1 MSYCFTI
8 DNREHKLITL
18 FQKIQLPIEV
28 KALDIGDIIIKASEN
43 CKKSYRDKDQRYD
56 SIFIFERKSISDMIS
71 SIKDG
76 RYKEQKARL
85 QSMVLN
91 RKTHKIFYL
100 LEGDTQSLGEKE
112 KKLIYGSWIS
122 TQFRDG
128 IEIIRTVNTLETIHF
143 LCRLLDRL
151 NKNGHQSLTPKDIS
165 ISDLDQV
172 KPNSERNIE
181 NNIENNTTH
190 KTISNL
196 PNDKTN
202 IKSIQLASTQLLDDS
217 TLNNNDKNIKV
228 TKLSSTIGDNSDNI
242 NYNNNN
248 NNMEQTK
255 NGLNNKQNIA
265 TGNNIE
271 QNRIDKAKS
280 VELEYICSLK
290 AKKKQNFTPKVCQI
304 LALGNIPSISNKT
317 AECVI
322 NQYGSLYKLFIAYQE
337 IDMLPDESLK
347 EEFEEWSQKELKKA
361 TRAAKKKSNAIDDYL
376 ISSESKTIEDYRA
389 FKKERLLSDVSVGS
403 DRKLGNNASRNIYC
417 HLFCQQNEE

>member
-18 FQKIQLPIEV
+18 FQKMQFPIEV
-28 KALDIGDIIIKASEN
+28 KALDIGDIIIKASEA
-43 CKKSYRDKDQRYD
+43 CKKSYQDKDQRYE

-85 QSMVLN
+85 QSMMLN

-100 LEGDTQSLGEKE
+100 LEGDTQYLSEKD

-128 IEIIRTVNTLETIHF
+128 IEIIRTISVLETIHF
-143 LCRLLDRL
+143 LFRLLDRL
-151 NKNGHQSLTPKDIS
+151 NKNGHQSLTPKDVSMSNLNQIEH
-165 ISDLDQV
+165 
-172 KPNSERNIE
+172 KSERHIEHNIE
-181 NNIENNTTH
+181 TNTVDET
-190 KTISNL
+190 TSNL
-196 PNDKTN
+196 PNNKTN
-202 IKSIQLASTQLLDDS
+202 IKSIQIATNQLSDDS
-217 TLNNNDKNIKV
+217 VINNNDKNIKV
-228 TKLSSTIGDNSDNI
+228 TKLSGDFALDTEAIENEVLGNEIDI
-242 NYNNNN
+242 D
-248 NNMEQTK
+248 MEK
-255 NGLNNKQNIA
+255 SRM
-265 TGNNIE
+265 E
-271 QNRIDKAKS
+271 KAKS

-304 LALGNIPSISNKT
+304 LAIGNIPSVSNKT

-322 NQYGSLYKLFIAYQE
+322 NKFGSLLNLFIAYQE
-337 IDMLPDESLK
+337 IDMLTDESLK

-376 ISSESKTIEDYRA
+376 ISNKNKTMEDYRT
-389 FKKERLLSDVSVGS
+389 FKKERLLSDVVVGS

-417 HLFCQQNEE
+417 HLFCNSTEE

>member
-1 MSYCFTI
+1 MQF
-8 DNREHKLITL
+8 
-18 FQKIQLPIEV
+18 PIEV
-28 KALDIGDIIIKASEN
+28 KALDIGDIIIKASEA
-43 CKKSYRDKDQRYD
+43 CKKSYQDKDQRYE

-85 QSMVLN
+85 QSMMLN

-100 LEGDTQSLGEKE
+100 LEGDTQYLSEKD

-128 IEIIRTVNTLETIHF
+128 IEIIRTISVLETIHF
-143 LCRLLDRL
+143 LFRLLDRL
-151 NKNGHQSLTPKDIS
+151 NKNGHHSLTPKDIV
-165 ISDLDQV
+165 ISDLNQV
-172 KPNSERNIE
+172 EPNNERTTE
-181 NNIENNTTH
+181 NNIENNTAH

-196 PNDKTN
+196 PNNKTN
-202 IKSIQLASTQLLDDS
+202 IKSIQIATNQLSDDS
-217 TLNNNDKNIKV
+217 VINNNDKNIKV
-228 TKLSSTIGDNSDNI
+228 TKLSGDVALDTEAIGIEVLGNGVDIEKSR
-242 NYNNNN
+242 
-248 NNMEQTK
+248 ME
-255 NGLNNKQNIA
+255 
-265 TGNNIE
+265 
-271 QNRIDKAKS
+271 KAKS

-322 NQYGSLYKLFIAYQE
+322 NKFGSLLNLFIAYQE
-337 IDMLPDESLK
+337 IDMLTDESLK

-376 ISSESKTIEDYRA
+376 ISNESKTMEEYRT
-389 FKKERLLSDVSVGS
+389 FKKERLLSDVVVGS

-417 HLFCQQNEE
+417 HLFCNNNDE

>member
-8 DNREHKLITL
+8 DNREHKLIAL
-18 FQKIQLPIEV
+18 FQKMQFPIEV
-28 KALDIGDIIIKASEN
+28 KALDIGDIIIKASES
-43 CKKSYRDKDQRYD
+43 CKKSYQDKDQRYE

-85 QSMVLN
+85 QSMMLN

-100 LEGDTQSLGEKE
+100 LEGDTQCLSEKD

-128 IEIIRTVNTLETIHF
+128 IEIIRTISVLETIHF

-151 NKNGHQSLTPKDIS
+151 NKNGHQSLTPKDVS
-165 ISDLDQV
+165 MSNLNQV
-172 KPNSERNIE
+172 EPYNEIKIE
-181 NNIENNTTH
+181 NNIETNTAP
-190 KTISNL
+190 KTTSNL
-196 PNDKTN
+196 SNDKTN
-202 IKSIQLASTQLLDDS
+202 IKSIQIASNQLSDDS
-217 TLNNNDKNIKV
+217 AFNTNDKNIKV
-228 TKLSSTIGDNSDNI
+228 TKLSSNVTP
-242 NYNNNN
+242 
-248 NNMEQTK
+248 
-255 NGLNNKQNIA
+255 
-265 TGNNIE
+265 NIE
-271 QNRIDKAKS
+271 SMGNKVLRNGVDIDMEKNRMEKAKS

-376 ISSESKTIEDYRA
+376 ISNESKTMAKYRT
-389 FKKERLLSDVSVGS
+389 FKKERLLSDVVVGS

-417 HLFCQQNEE
+417 HLFCNNNDE

>member
-28 KALDIGDIIIKASEN
+28 KALDIGDIIIKASET
-43 CKKSYRDKDQRYD
+43 CKKSYLDKDQRYE

-100 LEGDTQSLGEKE
+100 LEGDTQALSEKE

-128 IEIIRTVNTLETIHF
+128 IEIIRTINTLETIHF

-151 NKNGHQSLTPKDIS
+151 NKNGHQSLTPKDVAIS
-165 ISDLDQV
+165 NLNQAENISE
-172 KPNSERNIE
+172 SNIE
-181 NNIENNTTH
+181 NKSESNNRTQTAS
-190 KTISNL
+190 IPS
-196 PNDKTN
+196 NDKTN
-202 IKSIQLASTQLLDDS
+202 IKSIQLASNKLSDES
-217 TLNNNDKNIKV
+217 GMSNSEKNIKV
-228 TKLSSTIGDNSDNI
+228 TKLSSDIALNVEVMGNGDLGNRDLGDRDLGNRDLGNGVDI
-242 NYNNNN
+242 D
-248 NNMEQTK
+248 ME
-255 NGLNNKQNIA
+255 
-265 TGNNIE
+265 
-271 QNRIDKAKS
+271 KAKS
-280 VELEYICSLK
+280 VELNYICSLK

-304 LALGNIPSISNKT
+304 LALGNVPSVSNKT
-317 AECVI
+317 AEGVI
-322 NQYGSLYKLFIAYQE
+322 NHFGSLYNLFIAYQE
-337 IDMLPDESLK
+337 IDMQTDENLK
-347 EEFEEWSQKELKKA
+347 PEFEEWSQKELKKA

-376 ISSESKTIEDYRA
+376 ISSESKTIAEYRT
-389 FKKERLLSDVSVGS
+389 FKKERLLSDVVVGS
-403 DRKLGNNASRNIYC
+403 DRKLGNNASRSIYC
-417 HLFCQQNEE
+417 HIFCRDD

>member
-18 FQKIQLPIEV
+18 FQKMQFPILI
-28 KALDIGDIIIKASEN
+28 KALDIGDIIIKASEA
-43 CKKSYRDKDQRYD
+43 CKKSYQDKDQRYE

-85 QSMVLN
+85 QSMMLN

-100 LEGDTQSLGEKE
+100 LEGDTQCLSEKE

-128 IEIIRTVNTLETIHF
+128 IEIIRTISVLETIHF

-151 NKNGHQSLTPKDIS
+151 NKNGHQSLTPKDVS
-165 ISDLDQV
+165 ISDLNQV
-172 KPNSERNIE
+172 KPNNERNIE
-181 NNIENNTTH
+181 NNIETNTAH
-190 KTISNL
+190 KTTSNL
-196 PNDKTN
+196 PNDKAN
-202 IKSIQLASTQLLDDS
+202 IKSIQIASNQLSDDS
-217 TLNNNDKNIKV
+217 ALNNNDKSIKV
-228 TKLSSTIGDNSDNI
+228 TKLSNDVTPNTEAIGNEVLGNEIDID
-242 NYNNNN
+242 
-248 NNMEQTK
+248 MEK
-255 NGLNNKQNIA
+255 SRM
-265 TGNNIE
+265 E
-271 QNRIDKAKS
+271 KAKS

-304 LALGNIPSISNKT
+304 LAIGNIPSVSNKT

-322 NQYGSLYKLFIAYQE
+322 NKFGSLLNLFIAYQE
-337 IDMLPDESLK
+337 IDMLTNESLK

-376 ISSESKTIEDYRA
+376 ISNENKTMEEYRT
-389 FKKERLLSDVSVGS
+389 FKKERLLSDVVVGS

-417 HLFCQQNEE
+417 HLFCNNTDE

>member
-8 DNREHKLITL
+8 DNREHKLIAL
-18 FQKIQLPIEV
+18 FQKMQFPIEV
-28 KALDIGDIIIKASEN
+28 KALDIGDIIIKASES
-43 CKKSYRDKDQRYD
+43 CKKSYQDKDQRYE

-85 QSMVLN
+85 QSMMLN

-100 LEGDTQSLGEKE
+100 LEGDTQCLSEKD

-128 IEIIRTVNTLETIHF
+128 IEIIRTISVLETIHF

-151 NKNGHQSLTPKDIS
+151 NKNGHQSLTPKDVS
-165 ISDLDQV
+165 MSNLNQV
-172 KPNSERNIE
+172 EPYNEIKIE
-181 NNIENNTTH
+181 NNIETNTAP
-190 KTISNL
+190 KTTSNL
-196 PNDKTN
+196 SNDKTN
-202 IKSIQLASTQLLDDS
+202 IKSIQIASNQLSDDS
-217 TLNNNDKNIKV
+217 AFNTNDKNIKV
-228 TKLSSTIGDNSDNI
+228 TKLSSNVTP
-242 NYNNNN
+242 
-248 NNMEQTK
+248 
-255 NGLNNKQNIA
+255 
-265 TGNNIE
+265 NIE
-271 QNRIDKAKS
+271 SMGNKVLRNGVDIDMEKNRMEKAKS

-322 NQYGSLYKLFIAYQE
+322 NKFGSLLNLFIAYQE
-337 IDMLPDESLK
+337 IDMLTDESLK

-376 ISSESKTIEDYRA
+376 ISNESKTMAKYRT
-389 FKKERLLSDVSVGS
+389 FKKERLLSDVVVGS

-417 HLFCQQNEE
+417 HLFCNSADE

>member
-18 FQKIQLPIEV
+18 FQKMQFPIQI
-28 KALDIGDIIIKASEN
+28 KALDIGDIIIKASEA
-43 CKKSYRDKDQRYD
+43 CKKSYQDKDQRYD

-85 QSMVLN
+85 QSMMLN

-100 LEGDTQSLGEKE
+100 LEGDTQCLSEKE

-128 IEIIRTVNTLETIHF
+128 IEIIRTISVLETIHF

-151 NKNGHQSLTPKDIS
+151 NKNGHQSLTPKDVA
-165 ISDLDQV
+165 ISDLNQV
-172 KPNSERNIE
+172 KPNNERNIE
-181 NNIENNTTH
+181 NNIETNTAH
-190 KTISNL
+190 KTTSNL
-196 PNDKTN
+196 SNDKTN
-202 IKSIQLASTQLLDDS
+202 IKSIQIASNQLSDDS
-217 TLNNNDKNIKV
+217 ALNNNDKSIKV
-228 TKLSSTIGDNSDNI
+228 TKLSGDVGDAALDTEAIGIEVLGNGVDIEKNR
-242 NYNNNN
+242 
-248 NNMEQTK
+248 ME
-255 NGLNNKQNIA
+255 
-265 TGNNIE
+265 
-271 QNRIDKAKS
+271 KAKS

-304 LALGNIPSISNKT
+304 LAIGNIPSVSNKT

-322 NQYGSLYKLFIAYQE
+322 NKFGSLLNLFIAYQE
-337 IDMLPDESLK
+337 IDMLTDESLK
-347 EEFEEWSQKELKKA
+347 EEFKEWSQKELKKA

-376 ISSESKTIEDYRA
+376 ISNESKTMEEYRT
-389 FKKERLLSDVSVGS
+389 FKKERLLSDVVVGS

-417 HLFCQQNEE
+417 HLFCNSTEE

>member
-8 DNREHKLITL
+8 DNREHKLIAL
-18 FQKIQLPIEV
+18 FQKMQFPIEV
-28 KALDIGDIIIKASEN
+28 KALDIGDIIIKASEA
-43 CKKSYRDKDQRYD
+43 CKKSYQDKDQRYE

-85 QSMVLN
+85 QSMMLN

-100 LEGDTQSLGEKE
+100 LEGDTQCLSEKD

-128 IEIIRTVNTLETIHF
+128 IEIIRTISVLETIHF

-151 NKNGHQSLTPKDIS
+151 NKNGHQSLTPKDTS
-165 ISDLDQV
+165 ISDLNQFE
-172 KPNSERNIE
+172 PHIERNIE
-181 NNIENNTTH
+181 NNTAH
-190 KTISNL
+190 KTTSNL
-196 PNDKTN
+196 SNDKKN
-202 IKSIQLASTQLLDDS
+202 IKSIQIASNQLSDDS
-217 TLNNNDKNIKV
+217 VLNNNDKNIKV
-228 TKLSSTIGDNSDNI
+228 TKLSSDVA
-242 NYNNNN
+242 
-248 NNMEQTK
+248 
-255 NGLNNKQNIA
+255 L
-265 TGNNIE
+265 NIE
-271 QNRIDKAKS
+271 TIENEALGNKVGIDMEKSRMEKAKS

-322 NQYGSLYKLFIAYQE
+322 NKFGSLFNLFIAYQE
-337 IDMLPDESLK
+337 IDILTDESLK

-376 ISSESKTIEDYRA
+376 ISNENKTMEDYRT
-389 FKKERLLSDVSVGS
+389 FKKERLLSDVIVGS

-417 HLFCQQNEE
+417 HLFCNSTEE